1 MYILSVKEVCQW
13 FLFQLSYINITFFTN
28 SANKNKLESWSVI
41 LTTV

>member
-28 SANKNKLESWSVI
+28 SDRIFMTLVSQVLLEEQ
-41 LTTV
+41 